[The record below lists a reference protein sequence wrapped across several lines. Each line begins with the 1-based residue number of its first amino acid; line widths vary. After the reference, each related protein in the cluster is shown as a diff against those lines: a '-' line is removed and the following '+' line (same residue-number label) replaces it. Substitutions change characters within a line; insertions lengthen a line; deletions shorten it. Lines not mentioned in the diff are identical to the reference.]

1 MVRRLGVPAGQK
13 RLGGATLSDASRDSR
28 QHASPTYP
36 LAQALLL
43 VLIVIAGTLFRLHL
57 LTKRDLWVDEALS
70 VVLAQ
75 LPWRD
80 FWIALWNSQANM
92 AFYYFL
98 MRGWLHLGDSEAAV
112 RALSV
117 LFGVA
122 TIPATYLLG
131 KRLFGG
137 KAAIVSATLSAINI
151 FQIRYSQEARGYSLV
166 MLLAV
171 LSTYF
176 FLRSIGS
183 PNQKRYWVG
192 YVLTSAL
199 GVYSHVFIYLVVMAH
214 WLSLGYARLRLIPRR
229 SVVWAAAG
237 FTLLTIPMN
246 AFILLKDQGRPN
258 WVPRPTFQLL
268 LSFAKLFTGNGGI
281 ALLTAYA
288 ALCLVAVFGAYLS
301 EGHRS
306 PTFDVPWRVRL
317 VAWWLLFP
325 IASTV
330 IVSFFRPIFYDR
342 FMAISAPALVL
353 LAGKGMTELD
363 QLVPRLRGFFS
374 SSLVLLIGLSVWGIH
389 RYNMSPA
396 SQGDDWR
403 LATRYV
409 LAGQQPEDAVF
420 LYRASGNWPFAY
432 YLHRELEEQE
442 VTSSPTVVFPFDPT
456 NPQQEPDSEQTSLAI
471 RGRKRVWL
479 ILQHFEGVSGRLAT
493 LEMIQAALQQD
504 YRLSQEQAFPGT
516 TGPIRVLLYIRDPAL
531 DSQNKP

>member
-1 MVRRLGVPAGQK
+1 M
-13 RLGGATLSDASRDSR
+13 SDAPRDSR
-28 QHASPTYP
+28 HHAWPAYP
-36 LAQALLL
+36 LAQPLLL
-43 VLIVIAGTLFRLHL
+43 ALIVAAGTLFRLHL

-80 FWIALWNSQANM
+80 FWRALWNSQANM
-92 AFYYFL
+92 SFYYLL
-98 MRGWLHLGDSEAAV
+98 MRGWLHLGDSEATV
-112 RALSV
+112 RGLSV

-122 TIPATYLLG
+122 TILTTYLLG

-137 KAAIVSATLSAINI
+137 KAAIVGATLSAINI

-176 FLRSIGS
+176 FLRSINS
-183 PNQKRYWVG
+183 PSQRRYWVG
-192 YVLTSAL
+192 YAVASAL
-199 GVYSHVFIYLVVMAH
+199 GIYSHVFVYLVVAAH
-214 WLSLGYARLRLIPRR
+214 WLSLGYARLRLIPRK
-229 SVVWAAAG
+229 SLVWAAAG
-237 FTLLTIPMN
+237 FALLTIPMN
-246 AFILLKDQGRPN
+246 AFILLQDQGRPN

-268 LSFAKLFTGNGGI
+268 LGFAKLFAGNGGI

-288 ALCLVAVFGAYLS
+288 SLCLVAVFGTHLS

-317 VAWWLLFP
+317 VAWWLVFP

-353 LAGKGMTELD
+353 LAGKGITELD
-363 QLVPRLRGFFS
+363 QVVPRLRGFFS
-374 SSLVLLIGLSVWGIH
+374 VSLVLMIGLSVWGIR

-396 SQGDDWR
+396 SEGDNWR

-420 LYRASGNWPFAY
+420 LYRASGNWPFTY
-432 YLHRELEEQE
+432 YFHREMEEQE
-442 VTSSPTVVFPFDPT
+442 VISSPTVVFPFDPT

-479 ILQHFEGVSGRLAT
+479 ILQHSEGAPGRQAT
-493 LEMIQAALQQD
+493 LEMIQATLQKD

-516 TGPIRVLLYIRDPAL
+516 TGPIRVLLYVRAPAL
-531 DSQNKP
+531 RSQNEP